1 MTTTAKTKLFA
12 AQPRVPPCSGRCSS
26 LNAGLLV
33 ASGIIHFHLWQIA
46 YRDVPTFRYLFLIQ
60 AIGAVL
66 AGLVLLATR
75 QLLIVIGCALLM
87 AGTIVGF
94 ITVREGTLFGFH
106 LPFISGLAWT
116 VLIVEAAAIVMLA
129 VTACLPRGLAVVA
142 IGRLAQPDAVTSCQ
156 RPPFN
161 ATLLPLA

>member
-1 MTTTAKTKLFA
+1 MTTTAKSKPFQAQAASSPLLWVLF
-12 AQPRVPPCSGRCSS
+12 VVD
-26 LNAGLLV
+26 AGLLV

-75 QLLIVIGCALLM
+75 QLLIVIGCVLFM

-116 VLIVEAAAIVMLA
+116 VLIVEAAAIVLLA
-129 VTACLPRGLAVVA
+129 VTAGLLRG
-142 IGRLAQPDAVTSCQ
+142 RRS
-156 RPPFN
+156 
-161 ATLLPLA
+161 